1 MFTTVLSLHSG
12 YHFCFVSR
20 FCIPYILFVNDN
32 TEPEPGQRKR
42 EQCLSHD
49 EKWRSFPKVPNLLQ
63 YVSNSNYYGRIK
75 VGGKTIRES
84 LNTDVWTTAK
94 LRLHDFLKKQ
104 KLDSERI
111 VAPLFT
117 EAVGWFKQELESN
130 SALKP
135 QSKRYRL
142 WCLQKL
148 ETSWPEVLK
157 LRLDEITDVAC
168 KEWAAKLQ
176 KKIACH
182 YYNNTIGTL
191 KQILQI
197 GIKNHKEKSGVR
209 LDNPAFELKRT
220 KIKQKDLQLPERSQ
234 FRDMVANLRKD
245 SGGWGPRIG
254 DLVEFLAYSGM
265 RIASEAIWVNWE
277 DVDWKRKE
285 IIVRGHPDTSTK
297 NNEIRRIPIIEDM
310 ANLLERMRP
319 KSGEAKGPILKI
331 ARCNEALRRVC
342 KEMGIKRLSHH
353 DLRHLFATICIESGV
368 DIPTVA
374 KWLGHKDGGVLA
386 LKTYGHLRNEH
397 SQAMAKKVKF

>member
-1 MFTTVLSLHSG
+1 
-12 YHFCFVSR
+12 
-20 FCIPYILFVNDN
+20 VNDDN
-32 TEPEPGQRKR
+32 TETEPSQRKR
-42 EQCLSHD
+42 EQCLSPD
-49 EKWRSFPKVPNLLQ
+49 GKWRSFPKVPNLLQ

-75 VGGKTIRES
+75 VGGKLIHQS
-84 LNTDVWTTAK
+84 LKTDVWTTAK

-104 KLDSERI
+104 KEDGERIAAPGFKEAVALFKQDLDS
-111 VAPLFT
+111 
-117 EAVGWFKQELESN
+117 N
-130 SALKP
+130 SELKP

-148 ETSWPEVLK
+148 ETTWPEVLEMP
-157 LRLDEITDVAC
+157 LDEITEVAC
-168 KEWAAKLQ
+168 KEWAAKL
-176 KKIACH
+176 KKSIACH

-197 GIKNHKEKSGVR
+197 GIKAHQEKAGVR
-209 LDNPAFELKRT
+209 LDNPAIELKRT

-234 FRDMVANLRKD
+234 FREMVANLRKD

-277 DVDWKRKE
+277 DVDWKRRE

-297 NNEIRRIPIIEDM
+297 NNELRRIPIIEDM

-319 KSGEAKGPILKI
+319 KTGDPKGPILKI
-331 ARCNEALRRVC
+331 ARCNEALKRVC
-342 KEMGIKRLSHH
+342 AEMGIKRLTHH

-374 KWLGHKDGGVLA
+374 RWLGHKDGGALA

-397 SQAMAKKVKF
+397 SQEMAKKVKF